1 MIGPMTTVNADVPI
15 GTPVYGIGFMPA
27 VKRYF
32 KGIFTF
38 SGRASRGEFW
48 WGYLAVAIVA
58 IILGIIVGIV
68 SGVETASLLTTYS
81 ATYDPYAPTA
91 APPVPVATVILGII
105 ATIVSIPLGIA
116 TLAAGARRLRDAGF
130 SPLLLLLSII
140 GLGIVWL
147 IMCALPTKDGGA
159 GYGQQ
164 GGYGQAPQGYGQPQ
178 QGYGQ
183 QPQQGYGQPQQSYPP
198 VPPSAAQ
205 QQQPPFGQQQPQQPP
220 YGQQPP
226 AGGQQ

>member
-1 MIGPMTTVNADVPI
+1 MSTVNADVPV

-48 WGYLAVAIVA
+48 WGYLAVAIVGV
-58 IILGIIVGIV
+58 ILGIVVGIV
-68 SGVETASLLTTYS
+68 SGIETTAILSSYANS
-81 ATYDPYAPTA
+81 YDPYAAPA
-91 APPVPVATVILGII
+91 APAVPIVTTILGILSL
-105 ATIVSIPLGIA
+105 IVTIPLMIA

-130 SPLLLLLSII
+130 TPLFLLLSIV

-147 IMCALPTKDGGA
+147 IMCALPTKDESGFG
-159 GYGQQ
+159 
-164 GGYGQAPQGYGQPQ
+164 GGYGQGGYQQAGAYGQQGYGQPQ

-183 QPQQGYGQPQQSYPP
+183 PQQGYGQPQQQSYPP
-198 VPPSAAQ
+198 VPPSSAQ
-205 QQQPPFGQQQPQQPP
+205 QQPYGQQQPP

-226 AGGQQ
+226 THGQQ